1 MVGVGEAAGEEI
13 AGGIFLKE
21 REREHLEFTEEIQAD
36 VFEHARADE
45 LDEIGIEVAR
55 DATQEKH
62 GRDPQHDAGELPPGK
77 DVGAPGEN
85 HGKHPVDHQG
95 QAGSGRDAGDYA
107 AKNGDDEQTALRAQ
121 VTEVRAETADHAGQA
136 GVMSGM
142 VWRPWRR

>member
-1 MVGVGEAAGEEI
+1 MMTLIAPISVAGLRMISLATVMRVTWSWLASERP
-13 AGGIFLKE
+13 
-21 REREHLEFTEEIQAD
+21 RERRSPEEFSERTRAGALEFTEEIQAD

-85 HGKHPVDHQG
+85 HGNTR
-95 QAGSGRDAGDYA
+95 SIIRGRPAPDATPA
-107 AKNGDDEQTALRAQ
+107 MMPQRMAT
-121 VTEVRAETADHAGQA
+121 
-136 GVMSGM
+136 MS
-142 VWRPWRR
+142 RPR